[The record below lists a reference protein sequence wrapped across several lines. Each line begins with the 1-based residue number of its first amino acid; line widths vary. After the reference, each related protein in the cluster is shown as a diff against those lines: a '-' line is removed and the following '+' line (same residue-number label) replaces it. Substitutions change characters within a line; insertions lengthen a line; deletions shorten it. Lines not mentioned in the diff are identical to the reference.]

1 MSNPFVIPLGLAFI
15 AGTVALLVG
24 LVRRIVNF
32 SADQERVVAEQRI
45 PREEARRN
53 AVLFITCGTIVFL
66 ALLNLSVTYVKAFRY
81 HLEGSVQLEESALH
95 GVRADRAIARVCEE
109 RPSPTRPDA
118 RVLVG

>member
-1 MSNPFVIPLGLAFI
+1 MDNPFVIPLGLAFI
-15 AGTVALLVG
+15 VGAAALLIV

-32 SADQERVVAEQRI
+32 SADQERVMAEKRI

-81 HLEGSVQLEESALH
+81 HLERSAQTRESTLHDPCPERLSARACARHSPSALP
-95 GVRADRAIARVCEE
+95 DERV
-109 RPSPTRPDA
+109 S
-118 RVLVG
+118 G